1 MQYTPRHSNVDLA
14 AVVHAMEEA
23 LHERGPLQ
31 GKGCDQEVEAHT
43 AEAVA
48 LQEGHEE
55 AEANEDHH
63 MHILETC
70 TIHKKKKKNDQE
82 APQ

>member
-1 MQYTPRHSNVDLA
+1 MQYVLHIPLHPYVDLA
-14 AVVHAMEEA
+14 SMHAMEEA
-23 LHERGPLQ
+23 LHQCGPLQ
-31 GKGCDQEVEAHT
+31 GKGSDQEVKAHT

-55 AEANEDHH
+55 AETDEDHY

-70 TIHKKKKKNDQE
+70 TT
-82 APQ
+82 